1 MLLRIMPVSTIFVDS
16 RSVPSAGD
24 PFNYRVVFGEVGIPH
39 FKGVTK
45 IELKGISFPK
55 VENEDYVL
63 LKLNDLNTSFWSS
76 DGSSQKTD
84 LFAVIYF
91 DNSSLPTGTRKP
103 SKGSDF
109 TEKMVEFDGG
119 IFLAY
124 LHLEFTLFNGE
135 PITTAKT
142 NDISNHSVILEITH
156 L

>member
-1 MLLRIMPVSTIFVDS
+1 VS
-16 RSVPSAGD
+16 
-24 PFNYRVVFGEVGIPH
+24 
-39 FKGVTK
+39 K

-55 VENEDYVL
+55 VENEDYIL

-91 DNSSLPTGTRKP
+91 DNSSLITGTRKP

-109 TEKMVEFDGG
+109 TQKMVEFDGG
-119 IFLAY
+119 VFLSY
-124 LHLEFTLFNGE
+124 LHIQFTLFNGE
-135 PITTAKT
+135 QITTDKT
-142 NDISNHSVILEITH
+142 NNVDNHSLILEITH